1 MFTGIIERQARVVGL
16 RGGTEGKRLE
26 LEVEAAADL
35 PPWRAVAVGD
45 SVAVSGVC
53 LTAVE
58 SQGRRLAFQTVP
70 ETLRLTTLGELRPG
84 GWVNLERSLALGDLL
99 GGHLVTG
106 HIDGPGRVLERRQEG
121 DQVLFR
127 IAADPRLLDE
137 ILPKGSIAVDGISL
151 TVVEAR
157 RREGWFSFAA
167 IPHTLRVTT
176 LGRRQAGEAV
186 NLETDAFGKWILHGL
201 RSILGERSG
210 ESWRDL
216 LEQAGIGRD
225 PSTQP

>member
-1 MFTGIIERQARVVGL
+1 MFTGIVERQARVVGL
-16 RGGTEGKRLE
+16 RGGSEGRRIE
-26 LEVEAAADL
+26 LAAEAAADL
-35 PPWRAVAVGD
+35 PSWRAVAVGE

-58 SQGRRLAFQTVP
+58 STGSRLAFQVVP
-70 ETLRLTTLGELRPG
+70 ETLRLTTLGELRLG

-106 HIDGPGRVLERRQEG
+106 HVDGAGRLLERRQEG

-127 IAADPRLLDE
+127 IDADPKLLDE
-137 ILPKGSIAVDGISL
+137 IIPKGSIAVDGISL

-167 IPHTLRVTT
+167 IPHTLRITT
-176 LGRRQAGEAV
+176 LGRRQAGELV
-186 NLETDAFGKWILHGL
+186 NLETDAIGKWILHGL
-201 RSILGERSG
+201 RTILGERSG
-210 ESWRDL
+210 DSWREL
-216 LEQAGIGRD
+216 LDQAGIGKN
-225 PSTQP
+225 PSAQP